1 MLIVEDP
8 TVTKMWNYNE
18 RIVLF
23 LFFDLCISDS
33 VILDSLSC
41 SFTGTSVFFLNNK
54 IKCFKVKGRNFYMWY
69 IYMYM

>member
-23 LFFDLCISDS
+23 LFFGAHSI
-33 VILDSLSC
+33 
-41 SFTGTSVFFLNNK
+41 
-54 IKCFKVKGRNFYMWY
+54 
-69 IYMYM
+69 